1 MKSILLIIS
10 ILITTTLFGQFCPY
24 LGPNQA
30 LPCGVTSTTLTAD
43 LSQCSPGLN
52 PNLTTNYGVTNIPY
66 VAQTNTGTQ
75 LFMTDDSQQGPF
87 NIGFNFCFFGQ
98 TYTQFY
104 VGSNG
109 WISFSGGQ
117 PTTFTSSP
125 IPTGNALVPKNCI
138 MGPWQDWYPGVG
150 GQGQIKYQIQG
161 VAPCRKL
168 VVSWIGVPM
177 FSCTGN
183 QGTFHIV
190 IYESTN
196 IIENHIQNK
205 PACTQWQGG
214 TSVQG
219 IHNLTGTLGITVPGR
234 NSTPWVANNDS
245 WRWTPS
251 GPVVNPVLTWYQV
264 GIAAPIGT
272 GPTIT
277 VTPPPA
283 GANYTCRFVYPICNA
298 GWSTCNPSGG
308 LGPDTVFVAPGP
320 PNIQTSIS
328 SFTEPLCYLDCDGTA
343 TVTPTTG
350 GPNYTYLWSNG
361 QTTQTAVNL
370 CAGVYNV
377 LVTDNNGCTGNSSVT
392 INQPTQLIFDSLV
405 GVDVTCNLNDGQIYI
420 YGNGGTQPYNYY
432 IGGVQSVNDTIL
444 NLSGGNYLIG
454 LQDINGCSID
464 STIYIDTPTVVLP
477 SLITDFTRLC
487 IPGEF
492 TFTNTSTPISNVVSS
507 YITFGDGLDTTIIG
521 NVFSHTY
528 PNVGEWDITI
538 EVTSDYG
545 CQYTQTYTDFVETS
559 PLPVAQFTIS
569 PNPTTM
575 FETTVTIQDQSI
587 TNIVG
592 WNWLIPGSSQSVSS
606 YSSPTVTYPDGQ
618 VGEYMIYLT
627 VTDDLGCTDTVS
639 HKLIVLSDVLTYI
652 PNSFTPD
659 GDENNQVWGFKFNGI
674 EEDGFNMY
682 VFNRWGQVIW
692 ESHDVN
698 SYWDGTY
705 NGIPVQQGSYVWKA
719 DFDVLNTAERRVISG
734 MVTIL
739 K

>member
-1 MKSILLIIS
+1 MKKLLLIVILLT
-10 ILITTTLFGQFCPY
+10 TTTLFGQFCPY

-30 LPCGVTSTTLTAD
+30 LPCGVNSTTLTAD
-43 LSQCSPGLN
+43 LSQCGPGGVN
-52 PNLTTNYGVTNIPY
+52 PNQTTNYGVTNIPY
-66 VAQTNTGTQ
+66 VAQNNTGTNI
-75 LFMTDDSQQGPF
+75 FMTDDSQQGPF
-87 NIGFNFCFFGQ
+87 NIGFNFCFFGT

-104 VGSNG
+104 IGSNG
-109 WISFSGGQ
+109 WISFSGAQ
-117 PTTFTSSP
+117 PTTFTSQT

-138 MGPWQDWYPGVG
+138 MGPWQDWHPGLG
-150 GQGQIKYQIQG
+150 GQIKYQTSG

-168 VVSWIGVPM
+168 TVSWVGVPM

-196 IIENHIQNK
+196 VIENHIQNK
-205 PACTQWQGG
+205 PDCVQWQGG

-219 IHNLTGTLGITVPGR
+219 IHNLAGTIGITVPGR
-234 NSTPWVANNDS
+234 NSTAWVANNDA

-251 GPVVNPVLTWYQV
+251 GPTVTPVLTWYQV
-264 GIAAPIGT
+264 GNPNPIGT

-298 GWSTCNPSGG
+298 GWSTCNAGAGP
-308 LGPDTVFVAPGP
+308 GPDTVFVVPGP
-320 PNIQTSIS
+320 PNIQTAIS

-343 TVTPTTG
+343 TVTPITG
-350 GPNYTYLWSNG
+350 GPIYNYLWSNG
-361 QTTQTAVNL
+361 QTTQTAINL

-392 INQPTQLIFDSLV
+392 ITEPDQLKFDSLI

-420 YGNGGTQPYNYY
+420 YGNGGTQPYNYF
-432 IGGVQSVNDTIL
+432 IDGVPSLNDTIL
-444 NLSGGNYLIG
+444 NLSGGNYLVEI
-454 LQDINGCSID
+454 QDINGCSIN
-464 STIYIDTPTVVLP
+464 SPIYIDSPTVVLP
-477 SLITDFTRLC
+477 SLTPDFLRLC

-492 TFTNTSTPISNVVSS
+492 TFTNTSTPMANVVSS
-507 YITFGDGLDTTIIG
+507 YITFGDGLDTTVLG
-521 NVFSHTY
+521 SNGFSHTY

-559 PLPVAQFTIS
+559 PLPVAQFVIS

-575 FETTVTIQDQSI
+575 FETTVIMQDQSV
-587 TNIVG
+587 TNIVD
-592 WNWLIPGSSQSVSS
+592 WSWSLPGSSQLVSN
-606 YSSPTVTYPDGQ
+606 YNSPTVTYPEGV
-618 VGEYMIYLT
+618 VGEYMVYLT

-639 HKLIVLSDVLTYI
+639 HKLIVLSDVLTYV
-652 PNSFTPD
+652 PNAFTPD
-659 GDENNQVWGFKFNGI
+659 GDEYNNVWKFNFAGI

-719 DFDVLNTAERRVISG
+719 DFDVLNTAERRVIGG